1 MESGILG
8 FGVRNTGQGIR
19 NHANDWNPESKFN
32 KQILESNTWN
42 PESTARNPEP
52 KSALDSL

>member
-8 FGVRNTGQGIR
+8 FGVRNTDQGIR
-19 NHANDWNPESKFN
+19 NPANDWNPESKFH

-42 PESTARNPEP
+42 PESTAWNPEP

>member
-19 NHANDWNPESKFN
+19 NPANDWNPESKFH
-32 KQILESNTWN
+32 KQILESNT
-42 PESTARNPEP
+42 
-52 KSALDSL
+52 